1 MTYFL
6 AFLEYIVVIGVV
18 IFLLFHRVGIF
29 AATPME
35 EINDLENAE
44 GTENSNNLGDAT
56 PDMSQGKLNLNK
68 SSNTNHQ
75 DIDVTSLEDL
85 IDVSDMPEDIDDISG
100 IQLSKLIPE
109 QSSNSMDDLLNLALD
124 KSRADSGAQGSQV
137 DKLAG
142 PRSRPRVKR

>member
-35 EINDLENAE
+35 EVNDLENAE
-44 GTENSNNLGDAT
+44 GTKDSNNLEDAT

-75 DIDVTSLEDL
+75 DIDITSLEDL

>member
-1 MTYFL
+1 MMYFL

-109 QSSNSMDDLLNLALD
+109 QSSNNMDDLLNLALD

>member
-44 GTENSNNLGDAT
+44 GAENSNNLGDAT

>member
-44 GTENSNNLGDAT
+44 SAKDSNNLEDAT

>member
-6 AFLEYIVVIGVV
+6 AFLEYIVVIGIV

-44 GTENSNNLGDAT
+44 GTKDSNNLEDAT
-56 PDMSQGKLNLNK
+56 PDISQGKLNLNK
-68 SSNTNHQ
+68 SSNINHQ
-75 DIDVTSLEDL
+75 DIDITSLEDL

>member
-6 AFLEYIVVIGVV
+6 AFLEYIVVVGVV

-35 EINDLENAE
+35 EINDLEN
-44 GTENSNNLGDAT
+44 TESAKDSNNLEDAT

-75 DIDVTSLEDL
+75 DIDITSLEDL

>member
-75 DIDVTSLEDL
+75 DINVTSLEDL

>member
-44 GTENSNNLGDAT
+44 SAKDSNNLEDAT

-75 DIDVTSLEDL
+75 DIDITSLEDL

-109 QSSNSMDDLLNLALD
+109 QSSNSMNDLLNLALD

>member
-44 GTENSNNLGDAT
+44 SAKDSNNLEDAT

-75 DIDVTSLEDL
+75 DIDITSLEDL
-85 IDVSDMPEDIDDISG
+85 IDVSDMPEDTDDISG

-109 QSSNSMDDLLNLALD
+109 QSSNSMDNLLNLALD
-124 KSRADSGAQGSQV
+124 KSRADSGAQGSQA

-142 PRSRPRVKR
+142 PRSRPRVRR